1 MNRATLIQSPG
12 TFLDATGLGGTRGQ
26 RKPLRHEFI
35 SNRGARDWR
44 ALPRLPLRRRE
55 PGGVLSATSTASV
68 QLPENREQRGG
79 GRLGY
84 GQPRSARKGGVR
96 GRKSHCGVCPSLSRF
111 SEVKWRW
118 WTSEGSVKAN
128 LVALNPAFDF
138 GHKDA
143 AIRKWGG

>member
-1 MNRATLIQSPG
+1 
-12 TFLDATGLGGTRGQ
+12 
-26 RKPLRHEFI
+26 
-35 SNRGARDWR
+35 
-44 ALPRLPLRRRE
+44 
-55 PGGVLSATSTASV
+55 
-68 QLPENREQRGG
+68 
-79 GRLGY
+79 LGY